1 MRETRKNIQTLFK
14 SINRSIVAVLVLAF
28 GFTACVESDWSPWKS
43 KAEIYSTVQTAQE
56 GIVYGSTIG
65 DPSFLWVVQVVKG
78 YDFCTPVVAS
88 GSVGQN
94 FSLKFSANYSGV
106 EREAKVRITF
116 TDGYNNEFVI
126 RQLAETENVTYDR
139 PWAEQPDFKQ
149 GASLVHKTYYTTLST
164 GKRVRNFSICY
175 DTDKLVS
182 HWVAYPIHS
191 CYLGSLSRT
200 DEWSF
205 DDAYYTKSGNS
216 YIRSYIPTN
225 PVISQ
230 SQQQNIE
237 AGGYQTSGLDR
248 GHMMPSASRL
258 NTYELNAQTFYA
270 TNMMPQHSQFNQ
282 KIWATLESDVR
293 GWSCA
298 DTIFVVTGTL
308 YEGSIRTI
316 TARGRKIAV
325 PSHAYKLVLRTKS
338 GNTKKHI
345 ANIKSA
351 DEIKCIGFLFENNAT
366 GAATSIRDAAVSVA
380 EIERRSGFKFFRNL
394 DSEIADE
401 VKSQKNLSDWGLE
414 ITD

>member
-1 MRETRKNIQTLFK
+1 MRETRKNIQTSFK
-14 SINRSIVAVLVLAF
+14 GINRSVVAVLVFAF
-28 GFTACVESDWSPWKS
+28 SFTACVQPDYNPM
-43 KAEIYSTVQTAQE
+43 E
-56 GIVYGSTIG
+56 GMSNASIGSSIASANTTSISGSTSG
-65 DPSFLWVVQVVKG
+65 DTSLLWVLQVVQG
-78 YDFCTPVVAS
+78 SDFCSIPIPS
-88 GSVGQN
+88 GRVGEGFTILVNQN
-94 FSLKFSANYSGV
+94 RSGV

-116 TDGYNNEFVI
+116 TDRYTKEFTI
-126 RQLAETENVTYDR
+126 HQLAETDNMEYDH
-139 PWAEQPDFKQ
+139 PWAEQPEFQQ
-149 GASLVHKTYYTTLST
+149 GASLVHKTYYTNLSD

-191 CYLGSLSRT
+191 CYLGSMKRT
-200 DEWSF
+200 EEWSF
-205 DDAYYTKSGNS
+205 DDAYYKASGS
-216 YIRSYIPTN
+216 YYTRSYIPTN
-225 PVISQ
+225 PVIPQ
-230 SQQQNIE
+230 TQQQNIE

-258 NTYELNAQTFYA
+258 NAYELNAQTFYA

-298 DTIFVVTGTL
+298 DTLFVVTGTL

-316 TARGRKIAV
+316 SARGRKIAV
-325 PSHAYKLVLRTKS
+325 PSHAYKLVLRTKG

-351 DEIKCIGFLFENNAT
+351 DEIKCIGFLFENNGT
-366 GAATSIRDAAVSVA
+366 GAATSIRNAAVSVA

-394 DSEIADE
+394 NPEIADE
-401 VKSQKNLSDWGLE
+401 VKSQKNLSDWG
-414 ITD
+414 I

>member
-1 MRETRKNIQTLFK
+1 MRETRNNIQTFFR

-28 GFTACVESDWSPWKS
+28 SFTACVEPDWTPYKS
-43 KAEIYSTVQTAQE
+43 KAEIYGTVLTSQAGTVSGSTV
-56 GIVYGSTIG
+56 G
-65 DPSFLWVVQVVKG
+65 DPSFLWVIQVVKG

-88 GSVGQN
+88 GTVGQN
-94 FSLKFSANYSGV
+94 FSLKFSANHSGV

-116 TDGYNNEFVI
+116 TDGYNNEFII
-126 RQLAETENVTYDR
+126 RQLAETENVAYDH

-175 DTDKLVS
+175 DTEKLVS

-205 DDAYYTKSGNS
+205 DDAYYTKSGSS
-216 YIRSYIPTN
+216 YIRSYNPTN

-230 SQQQNIE
+230 TQQQNIE

-258 NTYELNAQTFYA
+258 NAYELNAQTFYA

-401 VKSQKNLSDWGLE
+401 VKSQKNLSDWGL
-414 ITD
+414 

>member
-1 MRETRKNIQTLFK
+1 MRETRKKIQAFFK
-14 SINRSIVAVLVLAF
+14 GINRSVVAVLVLVI
-28 GFTACVESDWSPWKS
+28 GFTACVEPDYNPM
-43 KAEIYSTVQTAQE
+43 E
-56 GIVYGSTIG
+56 GMSNASIGSSIASANTTSISGSTSG
-65 DPSFLWVVQVVKG
+65 DTSLLWVLQVVQG
-78 YDFCTPVVAS
+78 SDFCSIPIPS
-88 GSVGQN
+88 GRVGEGFTILVNQN
-94 FSLKFSANYSGV
+94 RSGV

-116 TDGYNNEFVI
+116 TDRYTKEFTI
-126 RQLAETENVTYDR
+126 HQLAETDNMEYDH
-139 PWAEQPDFKQ
+139 PWAEQPEFQQ
-149 GASLVHKTYYTTLST
+149 GASLVHKTYYTNLSD

-191 CYLGSLSRT
+191 CYLGSMKRT

-205 DDAYYTKSGNS
+205 DDAYYKASGS
-216 YIRSYIPTN
+216 YYTRSYIPTN
-225 PVISQ
+225 PVIPQ
-230 SQQQNIE
+230 TQQQNIE

-248 GHMMPSASRL
+248 GHMLPSASRL
-258 NTYELNAQTFYA
+258 NAYELNAQTFYA

-298 DTIFVVTGTL
+298 DTLFVVTGTL

-316 TARGRKIAV
+316 SARGRKIAV
-325 PSHAYKLVLRTKS
+325 PSHAYKLVLRTKG

-351 DEIKCIGFLFENNAT
+351 DEIKCIGFLFENNDT
-366 GAATSIRDAAVSVA
+366 GAATSIRNAAVSVA

-394 DSEIADE
+394 NPEIADE
-401 VKSQKNLSDWGLE
+401 VKSQKNLSDWG
-414 ITD
+414 I